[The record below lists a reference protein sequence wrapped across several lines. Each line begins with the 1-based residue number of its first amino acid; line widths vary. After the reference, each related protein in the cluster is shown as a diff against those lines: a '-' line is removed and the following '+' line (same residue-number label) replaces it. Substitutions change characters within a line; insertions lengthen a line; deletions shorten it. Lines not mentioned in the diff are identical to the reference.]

1 MLQNVFGFE
10 KISRFCSQQ
19 LMHVQALKTSKVIYL
34 STFSNFCIIYL
45 MNQLVF
51 ILDERLFSLA
61 LLEATNSFIHFLT
74 SFGNNMQLTGTLLS
88 PSLKKKLLRKSFFYF
103 LKGNSFSYTGKWNS
117 YVSGNGPFKLNLE
130 KNKNNFSEK
139 VSFIS

>member
-1 MLQNVFGFE
+1 MKDF
-10 KISRFCSQQ
+10 
-19 LMHVQALKTSKVIYL
+19 
-34 STFSNFCIIYL
+34 
-45 MNQLVF
+45 
-51 ILDERLFSLA
+51 FSLA

-88 PSLKKKLLRKSFFYF
+88 PSLKKKLLRKSFLYF